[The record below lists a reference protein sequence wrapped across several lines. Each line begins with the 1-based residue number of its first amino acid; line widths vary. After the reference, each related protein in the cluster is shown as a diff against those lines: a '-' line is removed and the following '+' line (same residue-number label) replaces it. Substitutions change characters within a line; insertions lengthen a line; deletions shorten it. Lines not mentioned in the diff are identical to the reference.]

1 MLNTQGNN
9 LPDGSQVNFDQ
20 LLENY
25 QRLET
30 VLEETNIALE
40 EKSAA
45 LKEKDIAL
53 EEKEQVIEVKGET
66 INKLQAQIN
75 QMQFQIDQMNRLLYG
90 ARRERF
96 IANTDENQLTLPFA
110 VEQVEAPE
118 ALGQPGQLHADANP
132 EATVRVTIENGMSLL
147 YDIVA

>member
-1 MLNTQGNN
+1 M
-9 LPDGSQVNFDQ
+9 NFDQ

-25 QRLET
+25 QRLEA
-30 VLEETNIALE
+30 VLKETN
-40 EKSAA
+40 
-45 LKEKDIAL
+45 IAL

-90 ARRERF
+90 AKRERF

-110 VEQVEAPE
+110 VEQVESPE
-118 ALGQPGQLHADANP
+118 RQLDVITYVREKNKRKEHPGRVALPSHLQV
-132 EATVRVTIENGMSLL
+132 E
-147 YDIVA
+147 